1 MLKFLQAKTS
11 RKLIFTFIWI
21 GIWCIAAGVVSND
34 ILLPSPLKVADNFIT
49 LLQDKSFIIIISSTL
64 LRVVV
69 SFIIS
74 LLSAVV
80 IAGIS
85 CSFSIFE
92 DFIYPLISVFKSVP
106 TMALIIILLIWLD
119 KETAPYITGVIISF
133 PILYENIMSSIKC
146 IDKDIIDMADIYN
159 VTLKK
164 RIIDIYIPSVT
175 FSVHGIL
182 SSTICLVLKVVVAGE
197 IYGQPKYGIGV
208 SLQLEKM
215 YFNTTAIISW
225 IMIVAVICLLITFLS
240 RILGKVLYRW
250 KR

>member
-1 MLKFLQAKTS
+1 M
-11 RKLIFTFIWI
+11 
-21 GIWCIAAGVVSND
+21 VSND
-34 ILLPSPLKVADNFIT
+34 ILLPSPLKVADNLI
-49 LLQDKSFIIIISSTL
+49 LLLKDSSFIHILGSTL
-64 LRVVV
+64 LRVFI
-69 SFIIS
+69 SFFIS
-74 LLSAVV
+74 LLSAVI

-92 DFIYPLISVFKSVP
+92 DFIYPIIAVFKSVP

-119 KETAPYITGVIISF
+119 KETAPYITGIIISF
-133 PILYENIMSSIKC
+133 PILYENIVNSIRG
-146 IDKDIIDMADIYN
+146 IDKDMIEMSDIYN
-159 VTLKK
+159 VTLRRKL
-164 RIIDIYIPSVT
+164 IDIYIPSVI

-225 IMIVAVICLLITFLS
+225 IIIVAVICLVITFLS